1 VVRPPSE
8 GATVALV
15 NRSRV
20 QRRPL
25 LRPFP
30 LAAAATIAALLGTG
44 VVAAPA
50 AAASTTAASATGV
63 TSASRPV
70 ADPAASVDPFI
81 GTAHDGN
88 TWPGATA
95 PFGMM
100 QWSPTGTKGDQT
112 STPVANG
119 YSYDVNRLRG
129 FSLTHL
135 NGAGCAPG
143 AAGDVPIM
151 PVTTP
156 VTTSPTADTTD
167 AVYAAGYSHDQEHAS
182 PGRYG
187 VQLDNGVRTDL
198 AVTTRAGIGE
208 FAFPAGKDANLLF
221 RTSNSINGSEAADTR
236 VDARTRTVSGSV
248 LTGGFCSRRGN
259 GGGATNPDRRSYYRL
274 FFTATFDR
282 DFTTTGTWKDGTV
295 QPGGTHASGG
305 EGYLTGA
312 DRAGRG
318 SGAWVGF
325 DARRGATVHARIGI
339 SYVSAAGAVANRD
352 AEVRKHASVS
362 SVAAASR
369 ASWNRELSRIR
380 VGGGTADRTTQ
391 LYTSVYHTLMQPN
404 TLNDRDGR
412 YLGPDMRVH
421 RLDRGH
427 AAVYG
432 TYSGWDQ
439 YRAQIQLLALLR
451 PDVAG
456 DMAQSMLRFAQ
467 QNGGIWDRWLHLGA
481 PTHVMTGDPSAATL
495 ATWYAMGVRNFD
507 VRAAYQSLRHQS
519 TVQNADALSDIG
531 CPGQCLAQRPALDQY
546 LQRQYAAND
555 DCHCWGGAAETLEDS
570 ISDSALGSWAAAL
583 GLRSDARMFAAR
595 GAYWKNTF
603 NPAVGYQA
611 ARQADGS
618 WTPGWTPSTGTGF
631 AQGTSAQYTWLV
643 PQDVSGLSA
652 ALGGDEAAVARL
664 DSFFHDASGAF
675 AVTGGDATKF
685 DPTNE
690 PDIHTP
696 WMYNALGQPWKTQE
710 TVRRVV
716 DDAYGTGPGG
726 LPGNDDLG
734 TMSAW
739 YVFASIGLFPQ
750 TPGRAEMLIGSPTFS
765 TVDIRRAS
773 GQRIVIRSSGTDQYV
788 QGARLDGRTLTKSW
802 VPGSFVNRGGTL
814 SLRVG
819 STPDTEW
826 ATAPRDRPQDR

>member
-1 VVRPPSE
+1 MRPPSE

-20 QRRPL
+20 HRRPPF
-25 LRPFP
+25 RPVP
-30 LAAAATIAALLGTG
+30 LAAVATIAALLGTG
-44 VVAAPA
+44 LVAAPA
-50 AAASTTAASATGV
+50 TAATATGASAA
-63 TSASRPV
+63 TTASRPV
-70 ADPAASVDPFI
+70 TDPAASVDPFI
-81 GTAHDGN
+81 GTSHDGN

-151 PVTTP
+151 PITTA
-156 VTTSPTADTTD
+156 VTTSPSADTTD
-167 AVYAAGYSHDQEHAS
+167 AVYAAGYSHDQESAS
-182 PGRYG
+182 PGRYS

-208 FAFPAGKDANLLF
+208 FAFPAGQAANLLF

-248 LTGGFCSRRGN
+248 LTGGFCSRRAN

-274 FFTATFDR
+274 YFTATFDR

-352 AEVRKHASVS
+352 AEVRKHASVA
-362 SVAAASR
+362 SVAAATR

-391 LYTSVYHTLMQPN
+391 LYTSVYHALMQPN

-421 RLDRGH
+421 RIDRGH
-427 AAVYG
+427 RAVYG

-507 VRAAYQSLRHQS
+507 VRAAYQSLRKQA

-531 CPGQCLAQRPALDQY
+531 CPGQCLAQRPGLDQY

-570 ISDSALGSWAAAL
+570 ISDSALGSWASSL

-595 GAYWKNTF
+595 GTYWKNTF

-611 ARQADGS
+611 ARQADGT
-618 WTPGWTPSTGTGF
+618 WAPGWAPSTGVGF

-652 ALGGDEAAVARL
+652 ALGGDAAAVARL
-664 DSFFHDASGAF
+664 DAFFHDTSGAF

-716 DDAYGTGPGG
+716 DDAYGTGPSG

-739 YVFASIGLFPQ
+739 YVFASIGLYPQ

-802 VPGSFVNRGGTL
+802 VPASFVNRGGTL

-819 STPDTEW
+819 ATPDTTW

>member
-1 VVRPPSE
+1 V
-8 GATVALV
+8 T
-15 NRSRV
+15 RSRV
-20 QRRPL
+20 HRRPL
-25 LRPFP
+25 LRPVP

-44 VVAAPA
+44 VVASPA
-50 AAASTTAASATGV
+50 IADPATGV
-63 TSASRPV
+63 ANATTASSPMT
-70 ADPAASVDPFI
+70 DPATSVDPFI
-81 GTAHDGN
+81 GTSHDGN

-100 QWSPTGTKGDQT
+100 QWSPTGTTGDQT

-151 PVTTP
+151 PITSA
-156 VTTSPTADTTD
+156 VTTSPSADTTD
-167 AVYAAGYSHDQEHAS
+167 AVYAAGYSHDQESAS
-182 PGRYG
+182 PGRYS

-198 AVTTRAGIGE
+198 AVSTRAGVGE
-208 FAFPAGKDANLLF
+208 FVFPAGKAANLLF
-221 RTSNSINGSEAADTR
+221 RTSNSINGSEDATTH
-236 VDARTRTVSGSV
+236 VDPRTRTVSGSV
-248 LTGGFCSRRGN
+248 LTGGFCSRRAN

-274 FFTATFDR
+274 YFTATFDR
-282 DFTTTGTWKDGTV
+282 AFSSNGTWKDDTV
-295 QPGGTHASGG
+295 QPGGTRVSGG

-352 AEVRKHASVS
+352 GEVRKHATVD
-362 SVAAASR
+362 SVAAATR
-369 ASWNRELSRIR
+369 ASWNTELSRIR

-391 LYTSVYHTLMQPN
+391 LYTAVYHALMQPN

-421 RLDRGH
+421 RIDRGH
-427 AAVYG
+427 RAVYG

-456 DMAQSMLRFAQ
+456 DMAQSMLRFAE
-467 QNGGIWDRWLHLGA
+467 QNGGVWDRWLHLGA

-507 VRAAYQSLRHQS
+507 VRAAYQSLRHQA

-531 CPGQCLAQRPALDQY
+531 CPGQCLAQRPGLDRY

-555 DCHCWGGAAETLEDS
+555 DCQCWGGAAETLEDS
-570 ISDSALGSWAAAL
+570 ISDSALGYWASSL
-583 GLRSDARMFAAR
+583 GLRSDARMFSAR

-618 WTPGWTPSTGTGF
+618 WTPGWSPSTGVGF

-643 PQDVSGLSA
+643 PQDVQGLSS
-652 ALGGDEAAVARL
+652 ALGGDATAVSRL
-664 DSFFHDASGAF
+664 DAFFHDSSGAF

-750 TPGRAEMLIGSPTFS
+750 TPGRADMLVGSPTFPS
-765 TVDIRRAS
+765 VDIRRSS
-773 GQRIVIRSSGTDQYV
+773 GQRIVIRSSGTDPFV
-788 QGARLDGRTLTKSW
+788 QGARLDGLTLTQSW
-802 VPGSFVNRGGTL
+802 VPSSFVNRGGLL

-819 STPDTEW
+819 ATADTTW
-826 ATAPRDRPQDR
+826 ATAPEDRPRDR

>member
-1 VVRPPSE
+1 MRPPSE

-20 QRRPL
+20 HRRPPF
-25 LRPFP
+25 RPVP

-50 AAASTTAASATGV
+50 TATAATATG
-63 TSASRPV
+63 TSAATTASRPV
-70 ADPAASVDPFI
+70 NDPAASVDPFI
-81 GTAHDGN
+81 GTSHDGN

-151 PVTTP
+151 PITTA
-156 VTTSPTADTTD
+156 VTTSPSADTTD
-167 AVYAAGYSHDQEHAS
+167 AVYAAGYSHDQESAS
-182 PGRYG
+182 PGRYS

-208 FAFPAGKDANLLF
+208 FAFPAGQAANLLF

-248 LTGGFCSRRGN
+248 LTGGFCSRRAN

-274 FFTATFDR
+274 YFTATFDR
-282 DFTTTGTWKDGTV
+282 DFTSTGTWKDGTV

-362 SVAAASR
+362 SVAAATR

-391 LYTSVYHTLMQPN
+391 LYTSVYHALMQPN

-421 RLDRGH
+421 RIDRGH

-507 VRAAYQSLRHQS
+507 VRAAYQSLRKQA

-531 CPGQCLAQRPALDQY
+531 CPGQCLAQRPGLDRY

-570 ISDSALGSWAAAL
+570 ISDSALGSWASSL

-595 GAYWKNTF
+595 GMYWKNTF

-618 WTPGWTPSTGTGF
+618 WTPRWAPSTGVGF

-652 ALGGDEAAVARL
+652 ALGGDAAAVTRL

-716 DDAYGTGPGG
+716 DDAYGTGPSG

-739 YVFASIGLFPQ
+739 YVFASIGLYPQ

-765 TVDIRRAS
+765 TVDIRRAT
-773 GQRIVIRSSGTDQYV
+773 GHRIVIRSSGTDQYV
-788 QGARLDGRTLTKSW
+788 QGARLDGRTLTGSW
-802 VPGSFVNRGGTL
+802 VPASFVNRGGTL

-819 STPDTEW
+819 ATPDTEW
-826 ATAPRDRPQDR
+826 ATAPRDRPQNR

>member
-1 VVRPPSE
+1 MH
-8 GATVALV
+8 
-15 NRSRV
+15 
-20 QRRPL
+20 RRPL

-44 VVAAPA
+44 VVASPATAAPA
-50 AAASTTAASATGV
+50 TGPAGATT
-63 TSASRPV
+63 ASRPV
-70 ADPAASVDPFI
+70 TDPAASVDPFI
-81 GTAHDGN
+81 GTSHDGN

-95 PFGMM
+95 PFGML
-100 QWSPTGTKGDQT
+100 QWSPTGARGDQT

-151 PVTTP
+151 PITTA
-156 VTTSPTADTTD
+156 VTTSPSADTTD
-167 AVYAAGYSHDQEHAS
+167 AVYAAGYSHDQESAS

-274 FFTATFDR
+274 YFTATFDR
-282 DFTTTGTWKDGTV
+282 DFTSTGTWKDGTV
-295 QPGGTHASGG
+295 QPGGTRASGG

-325 DARRGATVHARIGI
+325 DARRGATVHAKIGI

-352 AEVRKHASVS
+352 AEVRRHATVA
-362 SVAAASR
+362 SVAAGTR

-391 LYTSVYHTLMQPN
+391 LYTSVYHALMQPN

-421 RLDRGH
+421 RIDHGH

-467 QNGGIWDRWLHLGA
+467 QNGGVWDRWLHLGA

-507 VRAAYQSLRHQS
+507 VQAAYQSLKRQA
-519 TVQNADALSDIG
+519 TVENADAESEIG
-531 CPGQCLAQRPALDQY
+531 CPGQCLAQRPALDEY

-555 DCHCWGGAAETLEDS
+555 DCSCWGGAAETLEDS
-570 ISDSALGSWAAAL
+570 ISDSALGSWAGSM
-583 GLRSDARMFAAR
+583 GLRSDARMFAER
-595 GAYWKNTF
+595 GTYWKNTF
-603 NPAVGYQA
+603 NAAVGYQA

-618 WTPGWTPSTGTGF
+618 WTPGWSPSTGTGF

-652 ALGGDEAAVARL
+652 ALGGDAAAVARL
-664 DSFFHDASGAF
+664 DAFFHDAAGNF

-716 DDAYGTGPGG
+716 DGAYGTGPGG

-765 TVDIRRAS
+765 TVDIRRSS
-773 GQRIVIRSSGTDQYV
+773 GQRIVIRSSGTEQYV

-802 VPGSFVNRGGTL
+802 VPASFVNRGGTL

-819 STPDTEW
+819 STPDTKW

>member
-1 VVRPPSE
+1 M
-8 GATVALV
+8 

-20 QRRPL
+20 HRRPL
-25 LRPFP
+25 VRPLP
-30 LAAAATIAALLGTG
+30 LAAVATIAALLGTAI
-44 VVAAPA
+44 VAAPA
-50 AAASTTAASATGV
+50 VATPSTQAGRTVS
-63 TSASRPV
+63 
-70 ADPAASVDPFI
+70 DPARYVDPFI
-81 GTAHDGN
+81 GTSNNGN

-95 PFGMM
+95 PFGML
-100 QWSPTGTKGDQT
+100 QWSPTGTAGDQT

-156 VTTSPTADTTD
+156 VTTSPSADSKD
-167 AVYAAGYSHDQEHAS
+167 AVYAAGYSHDQESAS

-187 VQLDNGVRTDL
+187 VTLDNGVRTDL
-198 AVTTRAGIGE
+198 AVTTRAGVGA
-208 FAFPAGKDANLLF
+208 FTFPAGKDANLLF
-221 RTSNSINGSEAADTR
+221 RTSNSINGSEAAITR
-236 VDARTRTVSGSV
+236 VDPRTRTVSGSV
-248 LTGGFCSRRGN
+248 LTGGFCSRRAN

-274 FFTATFDR
+274 YFTATFDTA
-282 DFTTTGTWKDGTV
+282 FASTGTWKDGTV
-295 QPGGTHASGG
+295 QPGGTSSSGG

-325 DARRGATVHARIGI
+325 DARRGATVQAKIGI

-352 AEVRKHASVS
+352 GEVTKRSTVA
-362 SVAAASR
+362 SVAAGTR
-369 ASWNRELSRIR
+369 ASWNRELSRLR

-391 LYTSVYHTLMQPN
+391 LYTSVYHALMQPN

-412 YLGPDMRVH
+412 YLGPDLRVH
-421 RLDRGH
+421 RMDRGH
-427 AAVYG
+427 RAVYG

-456 DMAQSMLRFAQ
+456 DMAQSMLRFAE
-467 QNGGIWDRWLHLGA
+467 QNGGVWDRWLHLGA

-507 VRAAYQSLRHQS
+507 VRAAYASLKHQA
-519 TVQNADALSDIG
+519 TVENADAESDIG
-531 CPGQCLAQRPALDQY
+531 CPGQCLAQRPALDEY
-546 LQRQYAAND
+546 LERQYAAND
-555 DCHCWGGAAETLEDS
+555 DCSCWGGAAETLEDS
-570 ISDSALGSWAAAL
+570 ISDSALGYWAGSL
-583 GLRSDARMFAAR
+583 GLRSDARMFAER
-595 GAYWKNTF
+595 GTYWKNTF
-603 NPAVGYQA
+603 NAAVGYQA

-618 WTPGWTPSTGTGF
+618 WTPDWSPSTGTGF

-643 PQDVSGLSA
+643 PQDVQGLSS
-652 ALGGDEAAVARL
+652 ALGGDDAATARL
-664 DSFFHDASGAF
+664 DDFFHDSTGAF

-696 WMYNALGQPWKTQE
+696 WMYNALGKPWKTQE
-710 TVRRVV
+710 TVRQVV
-716 DDAYGTGPGG
+716 DDAYSTGPGG

-765 TVDIRRAS
+765 TVDIRRSS
-773 GQRIVIRSSGTDQYV
+773 GERVLIRSSGTAPYV
-788 QGARLDGRTLTKSW
+788 QGARLNGWTHERSW
-802 VPGSFVNRGGTL
+802 VPASFVTRGGTL

-819 STPDTEW
+819 ETADTSW
-826 ATAPRDRPQDR
+826 ASGQRGRPIDR